1 MYDFERNEKVI
12 YCEEEVD
19 ESKPETEEQELILE
33 QRVSHRQSGRGC
45 QEGAPGCS
53 ARRKCVHG
61 LQGPWKV
68 CIGPCVHFS
77 HQEQGHDGAQ
87 AQLKR

>member
-33 QRVSHRQSGRGC
+33 QSEPPAVWERLSGGSPGMLSQTEVCARITTAMESLHRTVR
-45 QEGAPGCS
+45 ALFTPR
-53 ARRKCVHG
+53 A
-61 LQGPWKV
+61 
-68 CIGPCVHFS
+68 
-77 HQEQGHDGAQ
+77 GHDGAQ
-87 AQLKR
+87 AQLKT